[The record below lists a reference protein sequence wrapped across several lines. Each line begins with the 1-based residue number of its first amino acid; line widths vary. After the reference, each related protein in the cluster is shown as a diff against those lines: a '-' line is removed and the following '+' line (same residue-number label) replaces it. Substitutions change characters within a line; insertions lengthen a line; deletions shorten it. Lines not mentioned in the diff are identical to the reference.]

1 METVI
6 KIRPAKLLLSWQ
18 HDPKKVYTHMTDEH
32 LEEACGI
39 IPDFFERALS
49 VDEFAGIETLAGVM
63 DDLYGFGGF
72 EQYPLNGEVTAGGTY
87 ISEYNDDE
95 DLEPLIAFASL
106 DPARCD
112 VEMFVYPYGIVGLR
126 DSAGATKIARFD

>member
-1 METVI
+1 MEKVI

-18 HDPKKVYTHMTDEH
+18 YDPRKAYQHMTREH

-49 VDEFAGIETLAGVM
+49 VDDFTGIETVTGVM

-72 EQYPLNGEVTAGGTY
+72 EQYPIKGEITASGTY
-87 ISEYNDDE
+87 VSEYDDDP

-106 DPARCD
+106 DPAHCD
-112 VEMFVYPYGIVGLR
+112 VEMFVYPYAFVGLR
-126 DSAGATKIARFD
+126 DSSGATKIARFD